1 MTRRFASM
9 STTRRLMLGA
19 ALLAGAAAILIWRYL
34 PHDTVTKVT
43 SKQAQAEFRR
53 LVDGSPRRG
62 KAVVGLPT
70 PGVYRYSVTGSE
82 RLDSLLSATHDYR
95 GVTRIL
101 VVSRSCGFEEEWRM
115 LRERWSTAIL
125 CPGRGDEL
133 RLSRLHEHHEFFGT
147 VNDVIYSCRPR
158 ATAET
163 RCSSASGSVSYSTR
177 RGPTG
182 TVSIAGRRF
191 PAVHL
196 QARAVFSGESAGS
209 GSIEEWR
216 RASDGLLLR
225 KKVSVSA
232 EVASAGGGE
241 YGEHYQLELLTPH
254 PTR

>member
-1 MTRRFASM
+1 VTQRFASM
-9 STTRRLMLGA
+9 SSARRLLLA
-19 ALLAGAAAILIWRYL
+19 VALLAGAVAVLIWRL
-34 PHDTVTKVT
+34 MPDDTVTKVT

-53 LVDGSPRRG
+53 LVDGDPSRR
-62 KAVVGLPT
+62 KAVEGLPT
-70 PGVYRYSVTGSE
+70 PGVYRYSVIGSE
-82 RLDSLLSATHDYR
+82 HLDSLLSATHGYS
-95 GVTRIL
+95 GITRIV
-101 VVSRSCGFEEEWRM
+101 VVSRSCGFEEEWRV

-125 CPGRGDEL
+125 CPGRGGEL
-133 RLSRLHEHHEFFGT
+133 RLSQLHEHHEFFGT
-147 VNDVIYSCRPR
+147 VNDVLYSCRPLPV
-158 ATAET
+158 AET

-182 TVSIAGRRF
+182 TVNIAGQRF
-191 PAVHL
+191 RAVHL
-196 QARAVFSGESAGS
+196 QAHAVFSGESAGS

-225 KKVSVSA
+225 KRVSISA